1 MTDTNKPREVESME
15 VTLTRME
22 GKLDGVAEKVGDL
35 RLEVTMHRGQIGRL
49 QSEMQQVKSDAGAA
63 AAALRDADRGRE
75 ALAKA
80 LKDADEK
87 RVADAKAI
95 VDQSAQ
101 KWAAS
106 PAMRLYATLGGIA
119 PLATII
125 YYLARPHG

>member
-1 MTDTNKPREVESME
+1 MPNPSEPREVEAMA

-22 GKLDGVAEKVGDL
+22 GKLDGVAEKVSDL
-35 RLEVTMHRGQIGRL
+35 RTEVTMHRGQIGSL
-49 QSEMQQVKSDAGAA
+49 QSEMQQVKSDADGAA
-63 AAALRDADRGRE
+63 KALQDADRGRE

-119 PLATII
+119 ALTATI
-125 YYLARPHG
+125 YYLSHPHG

>member
-1 MTDTNKPREVESME
+1 MPNPTEPREAELPI

-22 GKLDGVAEKVGDL
+22 GKLDGVVEKVSDL
-35 RLEVTMHRGQIGRL
+35 RSEVTQHRGQIGEL

-63 AAALRDADRGRE
+63 ATALRDADRGRE

-106 PAMRLYATLGGIA
+106 PAMRLYATLGGMA
-119 PLATII
+119 ALATII